1 MAIRPFLFTDT
12 ISLGANASGDAVLP
26 VSSGEIGRIRRLVF
40 SASGAFSI
48 TGLKDSTGLAYSN
61 TQVSDPIPSTALVDA
76 GADLAGIQH
85 LEPALELEGPN
96 QLTLT
101 ILDTS
106 GSANTVRVI
115 AEGEKEV

>member
-1 MAIRPFLFTDT
+1 MAIRPFWFTDT
-12 ISLGANASGDAVLP
+12 IALGANATADAILP
-26 VSSGEIGRIRRLVF
+26 VSSGEIGRIKRLVF

-61 TQVSDPIPSTALVDA
+61 ARVSDPIPSTALVDA
-76 GADLAGIQH
+76 AIDLAGIQEF
-85 LEPALELEGPN
+85 EPPLELEGPN
-96 QLTLT
+96 QLTIT

-115 AEGEKEV
+115 AEGEKET